1 MHIVKLPLIEL
12 LSSTASMCI
21 ISALLNTF
29 TRGPILNSKTNKPR
43 RCQAFSYC
51 TRSMAVEMP
60 VSQVQPVKEVS
71 EAEIRQWFERHQSL
85 LIFPFDDRTTTL
97 EEKITNFQ
105 LWFER
110 YLADKEYYKNEEV
123 ETFAEEYK
131 RTRVMTWIWMNT
143 EYVKDAEVASYIKQA
158 AELFHK
164 KFAANADRD
173 QDQHKTNI
181 SEIVN
186 GLYFAFRDIEG
197 PRVAEA
203 LEEAKRRLD
212 PDAQVPHNNSL

>member
-1 MHIVKLPLIEL
+1 
-12 LSSTASMCI
+12 
-21 ISALLNTF
+21 
-29 TRGPILNSKTNKPR
+29 
-43 RCQAFSYC
+43 
-51 TRSMAVEMP
+51 MAVEMP

-71 EAEIRQWFERHQSL
+71 EREIRQWFEMHQSL

-110 YLADKEYYKNEEV
+110 YLADKKYYKNEEV
-123 ETFAEEYK
+123 ETVAEVYK

-143 EYVKDAEVASYIKQA
+143 EYVKDAEVASYIEQA

-173 QDQHKTNI
+173 QDHHKTNI
-181 SEIVN
+181 SGIVN
-186 GLYFAFRDIEG
+186 GLYIAFRDIEG

-212 PDAQVPHNNSL
+212 PDAQVPHNTSL